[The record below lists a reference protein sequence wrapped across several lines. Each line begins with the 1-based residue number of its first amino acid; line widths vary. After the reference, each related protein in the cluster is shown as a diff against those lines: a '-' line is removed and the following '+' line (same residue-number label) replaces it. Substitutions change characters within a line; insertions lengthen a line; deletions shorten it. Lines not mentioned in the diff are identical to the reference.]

1 MVIMTQ
7 QKEDDQR
14 RLEKEERKARKAERD
29 KEREERLVQSRTRK
43 VVTGNVGKKAL
54 TIRMTEEVKVDF
66 ADIAEMEGVT
76 QGEIL
81 ERLVR
86 LYDVDPEN
94 RLEAW
99 EELFGSKERMLKRQ
113 AEKQK
118 RMFEQ
123 MEKADKEFQEKLER
137 QRERKRQR
145 LENGGKW

>member
-1 MVIMTQ
+1 MTHQ
-7 QKEDDQR
+7 EEDEQR
-14 RLEKEERKARKAERD
+14 RLEKEGRKARKAERD

-43 VVTGNVGKKAL
+43 MVTGNTGKKAL
-54 TIRMTEEVKVDF
+54 TIRMTEDVKNDF

-113 AEKQK
+113 DEKQK
-118 RMFEQ
+118 RMLQQ

-145 LENGGKW
+145 LENGEKW